1 MKARYSRD
9 LALSYTGG
17 GNPWRPGVAARLP
30 LLSLSALLISILGV
44 AASVGILVA
53 SNGQPISKWK
63 FQPTVYLSIAST
75 ITNIALHFAFTEGV
89 TTAWWRKALKPD
101 TQLGD
106 LHRSWNFGNSLWG
119 AVTSFRRFNLIALAC
134 ILLSIVPINGPLLQ
148 RASTVVVA
156 NVVSDAPLNLSVAT
170 FLNTTTGYLSG
181 RGYAVSILSEK
192 FIPIVQNYYN
202 GVEIA
207 MTNTGCSASGKC
219 TAKMR
224 GAGFA
229 VNCSSYTVP
238 FNVIPG
244 DGDPGSDPA
253 IINGTYV
260 FMSFFGWTKFSPN
273 MTLNV
278 QYKDTPGC
286 SGYLTVRN
294 CSLNNAIVQY
304 PVIIDGN
311 KSTISLDPSSTI
323 FDDDFESY
331 TDADSQGYPAQG
343 PTVLGGFWFALNSRF
358 YSTSHLQFIGAV
370 GYELLSTGPT
380 ASQYAVVADMLNS
393 SYPYNDGMCH
403 IHFQDPTQGLLQEA
417 RQFMFRTAVATANSS
432 DVQLVMSTE
441 VATRPIYQSHW
452 QFLGIA
458 ILFTALAILT
468 VTLTFYG
475 FWHLGR
481 QMTMSPIELAKA
493 FDSPLLSC
501 EDSNAVVGTIV
512 KRIGKRGV
520 RYGVVQ
526 GEAAFVNGENSHVND
541 APQLKIADAD
551 RVDPPQKGLI
561 FW

>member
-1 MKARYSRD
+1 
-9 LALSYTGG
+9 
-17 GNPWRPGVAARLP
+17 
-30 LLSLSALLISILGV
+30 LLSLGALLISILGV

-53 SNGQPISKWK
+53 SDGQPISKWK
-63 FQPTVYLSIAST
+63 YQPTVYLSIAST

-89 TTAWWRKALKPD
+89 TTAWWRKALKPN

-106 LHRSWNFGNSLWG
+106 LHRSWNFGNSIWG
-119 AVTSFRRFNLIALAC
+119 AVTGFRRFNLIALAC
-134 ILLSIVPINGPLLQ
+134 ILVAIAPINGPLLQ

-156 NVVSDAPLNLSVAT
+156 NMVSDAPLNLSVAT

-192 FIPIVQNYYN
+192 FIPIVQDYYN
-202 GVEIA
+202 GVKIP
-207 MTNTGCSASGKC
+207 MTNTGCSTSGKC

-238 FNVIPG
+238 FNVTPG
-244 DGDPGSDPA
+244 DVDPGSDPA
-253 IINGTYV
+253 IINGTYA
-260 FMSFFGWTKFSPN
+260 FMSFFGWKTFSPN
-273 MTLNV
+273 MSLNV

-294 CSLNNAIVQY
+294 CSLHSAVVQY

-331 TDADSQGYPAQG
+331 TDADSQAYPSQG
-343 PTVLGGFWFALNSRF
+343 PTVLGGFWFALNNRF
-358 YSTSHLQFIGAV
+358 YSTSHLRFIGAV

-380 ASQYAVVADMLNS
+380 ASQYAVVADMLTS
-393 SYPYNDGMCH
+393 TYPYNGGMCH

-417 RQFMFRTAVATANSS
+417 RQFMFRIAVATANSS

-441 VATRPIYQSHW
+441 VATHPIYQSHW

-512 KRIGKRGV
+512 KKIGERGV
-520 RYGVVQ
+520 RYGVVSNGLVQ
-526 GEAAFVNGENSHVND
+526 GEEAFVNGEGHSHVND
-541 APQLKIADAD
+541 ALQLKIADAD
-551 RVDPPQKGLI
+551 RVDPPRKGLI